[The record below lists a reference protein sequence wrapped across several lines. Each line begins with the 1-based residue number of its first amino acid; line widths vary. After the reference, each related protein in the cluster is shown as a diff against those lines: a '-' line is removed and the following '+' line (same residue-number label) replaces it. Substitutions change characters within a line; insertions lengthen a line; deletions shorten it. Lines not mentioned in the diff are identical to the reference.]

1 MLKNYLFSPF
11 CSAPFLCSSPLFL
24 FLSAPHTSFFLFCFL
39 VSRHFSSSLF
49 FQPSFSFLQ
58 VCCPLFFSP
67 KYLFFS
73 PNVFQFFNPNIFQ
86 PKNTFFSPKR
96 FCFSP
101 KLFSVQPKTFFFGFS
116 SAILLF
122 FFFLLYSFLVQP
134 SFFSLSAPSFFSF
147 LQLHLSN
154 TQYSL

>member
-1 MLKNYLFSPF
+1 MLKNYLFSPL

-39 VSRHFSSSLF
+39 VSRPFSSSLF

-67 KYLFFS
+67 
-73 PNVFQFFNPNIFQ
+73 NVFQL
-86 PKNTFFSPKR
+86 FSPKR

-101 KLFSVQPKTFFFGFS
+101 KLSSVQPKTFSFFQFSHSSLLLLFCRHVALLS
-116 SAILLF
+116 SAFYFFSASF
-122 FFFLLYSFLVQP
+122 FFF
-134 SFFSLSAPSFFSF
+134 SLAPFIKA
-147 LQLHLSN
+147 
-154 TQYSL
+154 QYSLQLLHISFI

>member
-1 MLKNYLFSPF
+1 MLKNYLFSPL

-67 KYLFFS
+67 
-73 PNVFQFFNPNIFQ
+73 NVFQL
-86 PKNTFFSPKR
+86 FSPKR

-101 KLFSVQPKTFFFGFS
+101 KLSSVQPKTFFFFFQFS
-116 SAILLF
+116 HSSSSSFMQTCCSFKFSLLFFQRLLF
-122 FFFLLYSFLVQP
+122 FFFLAPFIQGP
-134 SFFSLSAPSFFSF
+134 IFSLAASHLFYLNKFLFS
-147 LQLHLSN
+147 SN
-154 TQYSL
+154 LG

>member
-58 VCCPLFFSP
+58 VCCPLFFNPKYFLFSP
-67 KYLFFS
+67 KTLFS
-73 PNVFQFFNPNIFQ
+73 VQNVFASAQKFFQ
-86 PKNTFFSPKR
+86 FSPKR
-96 FCFSP
+96 F
-101 KLFSVQPKTFFFGFS
+101 FFFFS
-116 SAILLF
+116 SATLLF
-122 FFFLLYSFLVQP
+122 FFFLFYSFLVQP
-134 SFFSLSAPSFFSF
+134 SFFSFSVSFFSF
-147 LQLHLSN
+147 LQLRLSK
-154 TQYSL
+154 TQCSLQLLHISSI

>member
-1 MLKNYLFSPF
+1 MLKNYLFSPL

-67 KYLFFS
+67 
-73 PNVFQFFNPNIFQ
+73 NVFQL
-86 PKNTFFSPKR
+86 FSPKR

-101 KLFSVQPKTFFFGFS
+101 KLSSVQPKTFFFFFS
-116 SAILLF
+116 SATPLL
-122 FFFLLYSFLVQP
+122 LLLCRHVALLSSAFY
-134 SFFSLSAPSFFSF
+134 FFSASFFSF
-147 LQLHLSN
+147 FQLRLSKA
-154 TQYSL
+154 QYSLQLLHISFI